1 MCRIFA
7 EQPPENYACETRSLR
22 IGGHCTSLRL
32 ESAFW
37 TILEDIARQE
47 NLSVAKFAT
56 KLHDEVLERQGEVR
70 NFASLLRCCCLIY
83 LAKGETGRLFRPALM
98 AAE

>member
-7 EQPPENYACETRSLR
+7 EQPPESYACETRSLR
-22 IGGHCTSLRL
+22 IGGHSTSLRL
-32 ESAFW
+32 ETAFW
-37 TILEDIARQE
+37 MILEDIARQE

-56 KLHDEVLERQGEVR
+56 KLHDEVLERHGEVR
-70 NFASLLRCCCLIY
+70 NFASLLRCSCLIY
-83 LAKGETGRLFRPALM
+83 LAKGGTGRFGQPALM

>member
-7 EQPPENYACETRSLR
+7 EQPPESYAYETRSLR

-32 ESAFW
+32 ETAFW
-37 TILEDIARQE
+37 SILEDIARQQG
-47 NLSVAKFAT
+47 LSVAKFAT
-56 KLHDEVLERQGEVR
+56 KLHDEVLERHGAVR
-70 NFASLLRCCCLIY
+70 NFASLLRCSCLIY
-83 LAKGETGRLFRPALM
+83 LSQGASGRFTPALM

>member
-32 ESAFW
+32 ETAFW

-56 KLHDEVLERQGEVR
+56 KLHDEVMERHGEVR
-70 NFASLLRCCCLIY
+70 NFASLLRCCCLIA
-83 LAKGETGRLFRPALM
+83 LARGGTGRFGAPVLM

>member
-7 EQPPENYACETRSLR
+7 EQTPERYAYETRSLR

-32 ESAFW
+32 ETAFW
-37 TILEDIARQE
+37 TILEEIARQE
-47 NLSVAKFAT
+47 GFSVAKFAT
-56 KLHDEVLERQGEVR
+56 KLHDEVLERHGEVR
-70 NFASLLRCCCLIY
+70 NFASLLRCSCLIY
-83 LAKGETGRLFRPALM
+83 LSQGRPAAAPVLI